1 MPKNF
6 VSNPFSEWPDLWF
19 QAYSI
24 TRSQEQ
30 LFLENGWK
38 IISLVIYFWQEV
50 LTLRDPETKSRWID
64 VCAEVAICDDPERLA
79 KLATEIMAI
88 LRAEQQRLEKAKIRM
103 AV

>member
-1 MPKNF
+1 M
-6 VSNPFSEWPDLWF
+6 V
-19 QAYSI
+19 
-24 TRSQEQ
+24 
-30 LFLENGWK
+30 
-38 IISLVIYFWQEV
+38 YFGQEV

-88 LRAEQQRLEKAKIRM
+88 LRAEHQRLEETKIRI